1 MRFLTGCDVYASRLL
16 SMGDRTDLFQENNV
30 SLVQVNIA
38 SEKVMD
44 ALVEMGVVRS
54 ASKVGRPV
62 GRDANVVPA
71 NLFPSVR
78 TTVSHPHHHALT
90 LLTLLTWHLAW
101 FALSCPPPPPPLLL
115 PQVAL
120 YRKGQWRDQVAAGPY
135 LDVGPVTDMLQKA
148 VFQDEISRGET
159 PFYLPP
165 PKIYLLSDADSD
177 PLPRPP
183 PPAVETTE
191 AAAALE
197 SYHSRHGGGK
207 STASQ
212 QQAAQDAAK
221 DSTEAA
227 AAAVSV
233 A

>member
-1 MRFLTGCDVYASRLL
+1 MTL
-16 SMGDRTDLFQENNV
+16 
-30 SLVQVNIA
+30 
-38 SEKVMD
+38 
-44 ALVEMGVVRS
+44 
-54 ASKVGRPV
+54 
-62 GRDANVVPA
+62 
-71 NLFPSVR
+71 
-78 TTVSHPHHHALT
+78 LT

-101 FALSCPPPPPPLLL
+101 FALSCPPPPPLLL

-120 YRKGQWRDQVAAGPY
+120 YRKGQWLDQVGAGPY

-183 PPAVETTE
+183 PPLAVETTE

-207 STASQ
+207 PTASQ

-221 DSTEAA
+221 DSTQAA
-227 AAAVSV
+227 AAA
-233 A
+233 AA

>member
-1 MRFLTGCDVYASRLL
+1 ME
-16 SMGDRTDLFQENNV
+16 DRTDLFQENNV

-78 TTVSHPHHHALT
+78 TTVSHTHHHALT
-90 LLTLLTWHLAW
+90 VLTWHLAW
-101 FALSCPPPPPPLLL
+101 FALSCPPPPPLLL

-120 YRKGQWRDQVAAGPY
+120 YRKGQWLDQVGAGPY